1 MDGTENK
8 RPVIVVAGPT
18 ASGKSALALD
28 VALEFTGTV
37 VNADSMQV
45 YEELRVLT
53 ARPGPADEA
62 KVPHRLFG
70 VLPAGERCS
79 AGRWLRMAVAEIDAA
94 RSARRL
100 PVVVGGS
107 GLYLKALFEGLAPVP
122 EIPGEAHAEARALHG
137 RLGGAAF
144 RDELAR
150 LDPEGA
156 TRLPAGDAQRLVR
169 AYEVVRATGRT
180 LDDWQRQ
187 APPPPLPDA
196 RFVTVVLAP
205 PRDALY
211 AAIDARFAAMMAAG
225 ALDEVRAL
233 KDMGLAADLP
243 AMKALGVAELSDTLD
258 GRMGLED
265 AVEAAKRATRN
276 FAKRQLT
283 WLRNQMAEGKTF
295 PAQYSESLRPKI
307 FSFIRPFLLTGQN

>member
-1 MDGTENK
+1 MDGTENAP
-8 RPVIVVAGPT
+8 PVIVVAGPT

-28 VALEFTGTV
+28 VATEFNGTV
-37 VNADSMQV
+37 INADSMQV
-45 YEELRVLT
+45 YSELRVLT

-62 KVPHRLFG
+62 KAPHRLFG
-70 VLPAGERCS
+70 VLSAGERCS

-94 RSARRL
+94 RSAGRL

-107 GLYLKALFEGLAPVP
+107 GLYLKALLEGLAPVP
-122 EIPGEAHAEARALHG
+122 EIPGEAHAEARALQA
-137 RLGGAAF
+137 RLGGTAF
-144 RDELAR
+144 RGELAR

-156 TRLPAGDAQRLVR
+156 ARLPAGDAQRLVR

-187 APPPPLPDA
+187 APPPPTDA

-205 PRDALY
+205 PRDVLY
-211 AAIDARFAAMMAAG
+211 AAIDARFTAMMAAG
-225 ALDEVRAL
+225 ALDEVKAL

-243 AMKALGVAELSDTLD
+243 AMKALGVAELSNTLD
-258 GRMGLED
+258 GRIGLED

-283 WLRNQMAEGKTF
+283 WLRNQLAEGETF
-295 PAQYSESLRPKI
+295 PAQYSESLRLKI
-307 FSFIRPFLLTGQN
+307 LSFIRPFLLTGQN